1 MNTKKKE
8 RRHAA
13 ISVKWSSFFRH
24 NLLLILFYFC
34 VVRHHA
40 VVGNSWVVLAYW
52 KRSLFLVQ
60 TALFM
65 HTLASEPTDQKCL
78 IKKVFFILKNKT
90 KKLCIVVSCVVFFF
104 FYPRTLKI
112 NAILAEIDS
121 WSVSWYLCYAEL
133 LNLWLWHNVQ
143 IFQCCLHVACSIY
156 LHIDYASASL
166 FFFFIQYHCRH
177 QRHCGKI
184 TALILSQLW
193 FY

>member
-104 FYPRTLKI
+104 FLPSDIKNQCHL
-112 NAILAEIDS
+112 S
-121 WSVSWYLCYAEL
+121 WNWLLVCLMISLLC
-133 LNLWLWHNVQ
+133 WV
-143 IFQCCLHVACSIY
+143 IKFVVVA
-156 LHIDYASASL
+156 
-166 FFFFIQYHCRH
+166 
-177 QRHCGKI
+177 
-184 TALILSQLW
+184 
-193 FY
+193 